1 MAITLINPSYMIQ
14 DEPTHEIYVVP
25 ELYRSKTVS
34 ANNDLFEGKWLHAC
48 PRSEKKICAIMCP
61 ILRKENKG
69 ILITMF
75 IQSSHYLYI

>member
-34 ANNDLFEGKWLHAC
+34 ANNDLFEGKWL
-48 PRSEKKICAIMCP
+48 P
-61 ILRKENKG
+61 EN
-69 ILITMF
+69 
-75 IQSSHYLYI
+75 Q